1 MKYTAKVDKII
12 ENLAGEDGFVC
23 KLTAKQVD
31 EWIEREWDRP
41 DNPKHSKA
49 NFRRVVELCLTA
61 FPGGAFYVGQE
72 HSRVVYFDTN
82 AQAQPGGNR
91 RLNETHLE
99 NKAYALCEVLKAHAD
114 ESECKNGAVFAFRN
128 GHKNLDYHYTPM
140 IRMWWD

>member
-12 ENLAGEDGFVC
+12 ENLDGADGFVC

-41 DNPKHSKA
+41 DNPKHSKKV
-49 NFRRVVELCLTA
+49 FRQMVELCLTA
-61 FPGGAFYVGQE
+61 FPRGAFYVGQE

-82 AQAQPGGNR
+82 AQPER
-91 RLNETHLE
+91 RFVRESERQLE
-99 NKAYALCEVLKAHAD
+99 NQAYALHDKLQPLCD
-114 ESECKNGAVFAFRN
+114 ESECKNGATFAWRH
-128 GHKNLDYHYTPM
+128 GHKNLDYHWTPM

>member
-1 MKYTAKVDKII
+1 MKYTTKVDKII
-12 ENLAGEDGFVC
+12 ENLDGADRFVC

-72 HSRVVYFDTN
+72 GSRAVYFDTN
-82 AQAQPGGNR
+82 AVPQHRRFERQLEEQAF
-91 RLNETHLE
+91 
-99 NKAYALCEVLKAHAD
+99 ALHDALKPLCD
-114 ESECKNGAVFAFRN
+114 ESECKNGATFAWRH
-128 GHKNLDYHYTPM
+128 GHKNLDYHWTPM
-140 IRMWWD
+140 VKMWWD